1 MNSPPEHM
9 TLKKKLI
16 KPNAYGGPED
26 KKTKPSWGGGEGN
39 SHYLQWNLRNV
50 ERNTEDKR

>member
-26 KKTKPSWGGGEGN
+26 KKTKPSWGGGGEF
-39 SHYLQWNLRNV
+39 SLSSV
-50 ERNTEDKR
+50 EFEKC